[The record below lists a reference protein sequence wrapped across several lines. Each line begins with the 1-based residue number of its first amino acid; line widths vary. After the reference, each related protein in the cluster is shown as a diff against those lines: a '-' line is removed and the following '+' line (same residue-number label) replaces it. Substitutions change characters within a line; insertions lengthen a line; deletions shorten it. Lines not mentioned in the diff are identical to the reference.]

1 MRIRPETPE
10 DEAATRALQLAAFA
24 PSTLE
29 AEIVDRLRAN
39 GDLVLSLVAT
49 DGDAIVGHIVL
60 SKAHVEQHAALGLGP
75 IGVLPDRRREGIGAA
90 LMDDAI
96 RRAGETD
103 YPLIA
108 LLGHPSYYPRFGFE
122 PAKAKYG
129 ITTLYE
135 APPEAWM
142 ALALPA
148 YTPQVR
154 GRFSYSDAFG

>member
-1 MRIRPETPE
+1 MRIRPERPQ

-29 AEIVDRLRAN
+29 AEIVDRLRSN

-49 DGDAIVGHIVL
+49 DEDAIVGHIVL
-60 SKAHVEQHAALGLGP
+60 SEAHVEEHPALGLGP
-75 IGVLPDRRREGIGAA
+75 IGVLPDRQREGIGAA
-90 LMDDAI
+90 LMQDAI

-108 LLGHPSYYPRFGFE
+108 LLGHPGYYPRFGFA
-122 PAKAKYG
+122 PAEATFG
-129 ITTLYE
+129 ITSKYE

-148 YTPQVR
+148 YGPHLR